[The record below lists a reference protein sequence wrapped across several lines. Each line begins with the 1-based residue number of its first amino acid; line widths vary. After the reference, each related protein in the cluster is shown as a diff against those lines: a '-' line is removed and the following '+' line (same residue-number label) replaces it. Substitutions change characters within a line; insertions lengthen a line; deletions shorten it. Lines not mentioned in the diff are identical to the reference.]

1 MAEHQSR
8 ATAPVDVIDDAVDV
22 VVVGAGPSGSVVT
35 HTAAVA
41 GLSVVCLE
49 QGDWVN
55 PSDFPANQPEWE
67 LLIQHDWAH
76 DPNVRA
82 LPSDYPVDVTD
93 SDMWPVMFNAVGGS
107 SLFYGAE
114 WPRLLPSDF
123 RVQTLDGVAD
133 DWPISYN
140 DLKPYHDEV
149 DAFIGVSGLDGDTAY
164 PDGLEYPLP
173 PQPLGKPGLK
183 AVEGANKLGW
193 HWWPGTNAIPS
204 QKNKTLEQCGRW
216 GVCEWGCPQGAKA
229 SFDLIY
235 LPQAQQAGAR
245 VETGARVRKVVTDEA
260 GDATGVEWIDREGS
274 VHFQPARSVVLC
286 ANGIGTPRLL
296 LMSADDTHPD
306 GLANSSGLV
315 GRNLMLHPNCTA
327 LGYYDDELESWRGPA
342 GQLIH
347 SMEFYE
353 TDKSRGF
360 VRGAKLHAL
369 PTPGPLNVIESH
381 RAELDFDE
389 MWGEPIHEIAR
400 SASRG
405 LLWAANTE
413 DLPEEN
419 NRVTL
424 SPDQVDSDGLPAPK
438 VEYTVSENTW
448 KVLRYTVDR
457 MVEAHR
463 AAGATRII
471 TQELW
476 VDQPGHLL
484 GTARMGDDPTT
495 SVVDSYGRAHDA
507 ANLYLADGSIFVTSG
522 SANPTCTISALALR
536 VGKQLVDDLHGKDQS

>member
-1 MAEHQSR
+1 MTFDNKQ
-8 ATAPVDVIDDAVDV
+8 VDVLVI
-22 VVVGAGPSGSVVT
+22 GAGPSGAVVT
-35 HTAAVA
+35 HTVAAA

-55 PSDFPANQPEWE
+55 PSDFPANFPEWE
-67 LLIQHDWAH
+67 LLIQHNWAH
-76 DPNVRA
+76 DPNVRG

-93 SDMWPVMFNAVGGS
+93 SDMWPVMFNGVGGS
-107 SLFYGAE
+107 SIYYGAE

-123 RVQTLDGVAD
+123 RVKTLDGVAD

-149 DAFIGVSGLDGDTAY
+149 DEFIGVSGVGGDTAY
-164 PDGLEYPLP
+164 PEGLDYPLP
-173 PQPLGKPGLK
+173 PHPLGKPGMK
-183 AVEGANKLGW
+183 AAAAANALGW

-204 QKNKTLEQCGRW
+204 QKNKTLEQCARW

-235 LPQAQQAGAR
+235 LPQAQQAGAE
-245 VETGARVRKVVTDEA
+245 VVTGARVSKIVTDEN
-260 GDATGVEWIDREGS
+260 GLATGAQYIDQDGTVR
-274 VHFQPARSVVLC
+274 FQPAHSVVLC

-296 LMSADDTHPD
+296 LLSADDRHPE

-315 GRNLMLHPNCTA
+315 GKNLMLHPNCTA
-327 LGYYDDELESWRGPA
+327 LGYYEEDLESWRGPA

-353 TDKSRGF
+353 TDVSRGF

-369 PTPGPLNVIESH
+369 PTPGPLNAIEAH
-381 RAELDFDE
+381 RELDFDE
-389 MWGEPIHEIAR
+389 LWGPAIHDVAR
-400 SASRG
+400 AARNG
-405 LLWAANTE
+405 ILWAANTE
-413 DLPEEN
+413 DLPEEH

-424 SPDQVDSDGLPAPK
+424 SQTLVDSDGLPAPK
-438 VEYTVSENTW
+438 VEYRVSENTR
-448 KVLRYTVDR
+448 KLLKFTVEQ
-457 MVEAHR
+457 MVKAHE
-463 AAGATRII
+463 AAGAKRVI

-484 GTARMGDDPTT
+484 GTARMGDDPKT
-495 SVVDSYGRAHDA
+495 SVVDSYGKCHDVD
-507 ANLYLADGSIFVTSG
+507 NLYIADGSIFVTSG
-522 SANPTCTISALALR
+522 SANPTCTITALALR
-536 VGKQLVDDLHGKDQS
+536 VGKKVVEQTTARKAMA

>member
-1 MAEHQSR
+1 MTSTSHDVTEHDS
-8 ATAPVDVIDDAVDV
+8 VDVLVI
-22 VVVGAGPSGSVVT
+22 GAGPSGAVVT
-35 HTAAVA
+35 HTAATA
-41 GLSVVCLE
+41 GLNVLCLE

-55 PSDFPANQPEWE
+55 PSDFPANHPEWE

-82 LPSDYPVDVTD
+82 LPSDYPVDIRD

-107 SLFYGAE
+107 SIYYGAE

-123 RVQTLDGVAD
+123 RVKTLDGVAD
-133 DWPISYN
+133 DWPIAYD

-149 DAFIGVSGLDGDTAY
+149 DAFIGVSGVDGDTAY

-173 PQPLGKPGLK
+173 PHPLGKPGMK
-183 AVEGANKLGW
+183 AAEAANTLGW

-235 LPQAQQAGAR
+235 MPQAQQAGAR
-245 VETGARVRKVVTDEA
+245 VQTGARVRRIRTDDT
-260 GDATGVEWIDREGS
+260 GRATGAEWIDRDGT
-274 VHFQPARSVVLC
+274 VHFQPAKSVVLC

-296 LMSADDTHPD
+296 LLSADERNPD

-315 GRNLMLHPNCTA
+315 GKNLMLHPNCTA
-327 LGYYDDELESWRGPA
+327 VGYYEENLESWRGPA

-347 SMEFYE
+347 SMQFYD
-353 TDKSRGF
+353 TDTSRGF

-369 PTPGPLNVIESH
+369 PTPGPLNTIETH
-381 RAELDFDE
+381 RQLDFDE
-389 MWGEPIHEIAR
+389 LWGPAVHDVAR
-400 SASRG
+400 ASSNG
-405 LLWAANTE
+405 ILWAANVE
-413 DLPEEN
+413 DLPEEH

-424 SPDQVDSDGLPAPK
+424 STEEFDSDGLPAPK
-438 VEYTVSENTW
+438 VEYRVSENTR
-448 KVLRYTVDR
+448 KILKYTVER
-457 MVEAHR
+457 MVELHK
-463 AAGATRII
+463 AAGAKQII

-484 GTARMGDDPTT
+484 GTARMGDDPAT
-495 SVVDSYGRAHDA
+495 SVVDSFGRSHDVD
-507 ANLYLADGSIFVTSG
+507 NLFIADGSIFVTSG

-536 VGKQLVDDLHGKDQS
+536 VGRKVVEDVTAGKAQA

>member
-1 MAEHQSR
+1 VTSNISDTDEP
-8 ATAPVDVIDDAVDV
+8 TVDVLVI
-22 VVVGAGPSGSVVT
+22 GAGPSGAVVT

-55 PSDFPANQPEWE
+55 PSDFPANHPEWE

-82 LPSDYPVDVTD
+82 LPSDYPVDGAD

-123 RVQTLDGVAD
+123 RVKTLDGVAD
-133 DWPISYN
+133 DWPISYD

-149 DAFIGVSGLDGDTAY
+149 DEFIGVSGVGGDTAY
-164 PDGLEYPLP
+164 PEGLDYPLP
-173 PQPLGKPGLK
+173 PHPLGKPGMK
-183 AVEGANKLGW
+183 AAEAANKLGW

-235 LPQAQQAGAR
+235 MPQAQKAGAQ
-245 VETGARVRKVVTDEA
+245 VITGARVRKVVTDDE
-260 GDATGVEWIDREGS
+260 GNATGAEWVDRDGT
-274 VHFQPARSVVLC
+274 VRFQPARSVVLC

-296 LMSADDTHPD
+296 LLSANDQHPE

-327 LGYYDDELESWRGPA
+327 IGYYDENLESWRGPA

-347 SMEFYE
+347 SMQFYE

-369 PTPGPLNVIESH
+369 PTPGPLNTIEAH
-381 RAELDFDE
+381 RVLDFDDL
-389 MWGEPIHEIAR
+389 WGPAIHDVAR
-400 SASRG
+400 ASSNG
-405 LLWAANTE
+405 ILWAANSE
-413 DLPEEN
+413 DLPDPD

-438 VEYTVSENTW
+438 IHYTVSENTR
-448 KVLRYTVDR
+448 KILKFTVER
-457 MVEAHR
+457 MVELHE
-463 AAGATRII
+463 AAGAIRIL

-495 SVVDSYGRAHDA
+495 SVVDSYGKAHDVD
-507 ANLYLADGSIFVTSG
+507 NLYLADGSIFVTSG

-536 VGKQLVDDLHGKDQS
+536 VGKKVVENVSARKAQS

>member
-1 MAEHQSR
+1 MTSTSHDVTEHDS
-8 ATAPVDVIDDAVDV
+8 VDVLVI
-22 VVVGAGPSGSVVT
+22 GAGPSGAVVT
-35 HTAAVA
+35 HTAATA
-41 GLSVVCLE
+41 GLNVLCLE

-55 PSDFPANQPEWE
+55 PSDFPANHPEWE

-82 LPSDYPVDVTD
+82 LPSDYPVDIRD

-107 SLFYGAE
+107 SIYYGAE

-123 RVQTLDGVAD
+123 RVKTLDGVAD
-133 DWPISYN
+133 DWPIAYD

-149 DAFIGVSGLDGDTAY
+149 DAFIGVSGVDGDTAY

-173 PQPLGKPGLK
+173 PHPLGKPGMK
-183 AVEGANKLGW
+183 AAEAANKLGW

-235 LPQAQQAGAR
+235 MPQAQQAGAR
-245 VETGARVRKVVTDEA
+245 VQTGARVRRIRTDDT
-260 GDATGVEWIDREGS
+260 GRATGAEWIDRDGTA
-274 VHFQPARSVVLC
+274 HFQPAKSVVLC

-296 LMSADDTHPD
+296 LLSADERNPD

-315 GRNLMLHPNCTA
+315 GKNLMLHPNCTA
-327 LGYYDDELESWRGPA
+327 VGYYEENLESWRGPA

-347 SMEFYE
+347 SMQFYD
-353 TDKSRGF
+353 TDTSRGF

-369 PTPGPLNVIESH
+369 PTPGPLNTIETH
-381 RAELDFDE
+381 RQLDFDE
-389 MWGEPIHEIAR
+389 LWGPAVHDVAR
-400 SASRG
+400 ASSNG
-405 LLWAANTE
+405 ILWAANVE
-413 DLPEEN
+413 DLPEEH

-424 SPDQVDSDGLPAPK
+424 STEEFDSDGLPAPK
-438 VEYTVSENTW
+438 VEYRVSENTR
-448 KVLRYTVDR
+448 KILQYTVER
-457 MVEAHR
+457 MVELHK
-463 AAGATRII
+463 AAGAKQII

-484 GTARMGDDPTT
+484 GTARMGDDPAT
-495 SVVDSYGRAHDA
+495 SVVDSFGRSHDVD
-507 ANLYLADGSIFVTSG
+507 NLYIADGSIFVTSG

-536 VGKQLVDDLHGKDQS
+536 VGRKVVDDVTAGRAQA

>member
-1 MAEHQSR
+1 MTSANDI
-8 ATAPVDVIDDAVDV
+8 VDVLVI
-22 VVVGAGPSGSVVT
+22 GAGPSGAVVT
-35 HTAAVA
+35 HTAAAA
-41 GLSVVCLE
+41 GLSVMCLE

-55 PSDFPANQPEWE
+55 PSDFPANFPEWE
-67 LLIQHDWAH
+67 LLIQHNWAH
-76 DPNVRA
+76 DPNVRG

-107 SLFYGAE
+107 SIYYGAE

-123 RVQTLDGVAD
+123 RVKTLDGVAD

-149 DAFIGVSGLDGDTAY
+149 DAFIGVSGVGGDTAY
-164 PDGLEYPLP
+164 PDGLDYPLP
-173 PQPLGKPGLK
+173 PHPLGKPGMK
-183 AVEGANKLGW
+183 AAAAANALGW

-204 QKNKTLEQCGRW
+204 QKNKTLEQCARW

-235 LPQAQQAGAR
+235 LPQAMQAGAQ
-245 VETGARVRKVVTDEA
+245 VLTGARVRRIVTDDD
-260 GDATGVEWIDREGS
+260 GLATGAEYIDRDGT
-274 VHFQPARSVVLC
+274 VVFQPARSVVLC

-296 LMSADDTHPD
+296 LLSADDRHPD

-315 GRNLMLHPNCTA
+315 GKNLMLHPNCTA
-327 LGYYDDELESWRGPA
+327 LGYYEEDLESWRGPA

-347 SMEFYE
+347 SMQFYE
-353 TDKSRGF
+353 TDTSRGF

-369 PTPGPLNVIESH
+369 PTPGPLNAIEAH
-381 RAELDFDE
+381 RELDFDDL
-389 MWGEPIHEIAR
+389 WGPAIHDVAR
-400 SASRG
+400 AARNG
-405 LLWAANTE
+405 ILWAANTE
-413 DLPEEN
+413 DLPEEH

-424 SPDQVDSDGLPAPK
+424 SPTLVDSDGLPAPK
-438 VEYTVSENTW
+438 VEYRVSENTR
-448 KVLRYTVDR
+448 KLLKFTVEQ
-457 MVEAHR
+457 MVKAHE
-463 AAGATRII
+463 AAGAKHVI

-495 SVVDSYGRAHDA
+495 SVVDSYGRCHDVD
-507 ANLYLADGSIFVTSG
+507 NLYIADGSIFVTSG
-522 SANPTCTISALALR
+522 SANPTCTITALALR
-536 VGKQLVDDLHGKDQS
+536 VGKKVVEQTTARKVSA